1 MDSNVIAG
9 ICIIEKD
16 GGENDSNTPSGDVK
30 DTILVQDTDNNSA
43 LEVHYYGDKPAMEDV
58 LATIESWLENQG
70 LTLKD
75 TTISGGKYTFT
86 CTSSR
91 GYTYEY
97 TWDRTMNGDVKVII
111 IDGKAVQY
119 FVGKNE
125 KIDMADY
132 SNNGGTGF
140 LFSSDNGKTFAY
152 KDYATVDIDA
162 NNRTD
167 NIVVKTGYITVTD
180 ASNLASGYTA
190 GTPNYMEAEG
200 ELTITKAGT
209 YKINDEVVTTKSDK
223 ETYTVGNANVTIVE
237 WKTASDIKSDV
248 AKAVKDNVTTGSV
261 TNGTVAVSE
270 DGMTVTIT
278 QKGGKISDTG
288 LLKMAKALI
297 DDGYTIKIS
306 GSKGTH
312 TVDGSDLSAS
322 KTAIESML
330 PAVGVEDD
338 FTVTV
343 TSAKGE
349 SVSYTVIFNNV
360 SES

>member
-1 MDSNVIAG
+1 M
-9 ICIIEKD
+9 
-16 GGENDSNTPSGDVK
+16 
-30 DTILVQDTDNNSA
+30 
-43 LEVHYYGDKPAMEDV
+43 
-58 LATIESWLENQG
+58 
-70 LTLKD
+70 TLKD

-97 TWDRTMNGDVKVII
+97 VWDKANDFAGDLYVIT
-111 IDGKAVQY
+111 IDGNPVQY
-119 FVGKNE
+119 VVKGKDRE
-125 KIDMADY
+125 AIDMTKYD
-132 SNNGGTGF
+132 NGGTGYVV
-140 LFSSDNGKTFAY
+140 DNGTSKFYRT
-152 KDYATVDIDA
+152 YATEIDSRKSTG
-162 NNRTD
+162 NLS
-167 NIVVKTGYITVTD
+167 IETGYITVTD
-180 ASNLASGYTA
+180 TDTLTSGYTQDA
-190 GTPNYMEAEG
+190 EKVNYMEAEG
-200 ELTITKAGT
+200 ELTFLAAGT
-209 YKINDEVVTTKSDK
+209 YKVNDEVVTVAKDEK
-223 ETYTVGNANVTIVE
+223 FTVGDEDVTIVE
-237 WKTASDIKSDV
+237 WQTASDIKSDV
-248 AKAVKDNVTTGSV
+248 AEAVKQNVQTGDV
-261 TNGTVAVSE
+261 TNGTVAISE